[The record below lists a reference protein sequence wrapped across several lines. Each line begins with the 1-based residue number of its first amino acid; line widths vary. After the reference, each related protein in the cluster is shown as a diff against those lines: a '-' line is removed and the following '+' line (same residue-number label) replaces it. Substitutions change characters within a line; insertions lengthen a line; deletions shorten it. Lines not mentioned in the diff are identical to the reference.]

1 MRMYK
6 RQHPITMLL
15 ELKIT
20 DFIPL
25 IIFMFSLNG
34 KFPFWYLIPA
44 AFGLL
49 TVFSAFEKWYYTTY
63 WVENNVLH
71 VKQGLF
77 VKKES
82 YLNKE
87 RVQTINTSSNVL
99 YQMLGLKKIQIETAG
114 GGDEAEVSLAGITVE
129 EATEL
134 IAMLNESASEL
145 KVEKT
150 LEEVEVKEII
160 TEEKQAREYKLT
172 WKEILIASVTS
183 GQFGLLFS
191 LIFFVYHQV
200 DEYIP
205 KWIENSVKSYVME
218 HDIYGW
224 IFMIAILLGLS
235 WIISTIGYALK
246 HGDFTVNRR
255 NDEVRISQGLLEK
268 KELVLKLHRIQGIT
282 IKEGILRQPFGYCA
296 VQVEVIQSKGTGDEK
311 EKVTLHPIIRKDRVQ
326 QLLAHLQLPY
336 ELNANI
342 TSLPKAALRRYLID
356 SFIFFAM
363 LAIPLTGIS
372 IYFEKYYIMW
382 ALLPLAILIF
392 TLGYATFKTNGYS
405 VKGEQI
411 TLVYRSVGKY
421 TGLIRRRHVQ
431 SMEKTQSYFQRRADL
446 CTYKFSSASSSYK
459 IEHTRVED
467 AERMQ
472 DWYKKKLRDRKSVV

>member
-1 MRMYK
+1 MYK

-20 DFIPL
+20 DFIPF
-25 IIFMFSLNG
+25 IIFLFSLKG
-34 KFPFWYLIPA
+34 KFPFWYLVPIGFA
-44 AFGLL
+44 VI
-49 TVFSAFEKWYYTTY
+49 TIVSAIVGWYYKVY

-134 IAMLNESASEL
+134 ITLLNEPTPEVKA
-145 KVEKT
+145 EKT
-150 LEEVEVKEII
+150 LDEAAENTVEKAIV
-160 TEEKQAREYKLT
+160 TEEKQTTEYKLT

-183 GQFGLLFS
+183 GQFGVLFS

-205 KWIENSVKSYVME
+205 KWIKNSVTSYVMD

-224 IFMIAILLGLS
+224 IYMVAILLVVS
-235 WIISTIGYALK
+235 WMISTIGYALK
-246 HGDFTVNRR
+246 HGNFTVNRK
-255 NDEVRISQGLLEK
+255 NDEVRISQGLLER

-296 VQVEVIQSKGTGDEK
+296 VQVEVIQSEGKE
-311 EKVTLHPIIRKDRVQ
+311 EKVTLHPIIRKNRVQ

-372 IYFEKYYIMW
+372 VYFEKYYIMW

-405 VKGEQI
+405 VNGDQI

-472 DWYKKKLRDRKSVV
+472 DWYKKKINEM

>member
-1 MRMYK
+1 MYK

-224 IFMIAILLGLS
+224 ILMIAILLVLS

-296 VQVEVIQSKGTGDEK
+296 VQVEVIQSKGTDDEK

-405 VKGEQI
+405 VNGEQI

-472 DWYKKKLRDRKSVV
+472 DWYKKKLSEN

>member
-1 MRMYK
+1 
-6 RQHPITMLL
+6 MLL

-71 VKQGLF
+71 VKKGLF

-224 IFMIAILLGLS
+224 IFMIAILLVLS

-405 VKGEQI
+405 VNGEQI

-472 DWYKKKLRDRKSVV
+472 DWYKKKLSEN

>member
-1 MRMYK
+1 MYK

-224 IFMIAILLGLS
+224 IFMIAILLVLS

-296 VQVEVIQSKGTGDEK
+296 VQVEVIQSKGTDDEK

-405 VKGEQI
+405 VNGEQI

-472 DWYKKKLRDRKSVV
+472 DWYKKKLSEN

>member
-1 MRMYK
+1 MYK

-224 IFMIAILLGLS
+224 ILMIAILLVLS

-296 VQVEVIQSKGTGDEK
+296 VQVEVIQSKGTDDEK

-363 LAIPLTGIS
+363 LAIPLTGIG

-405 VKGEQI
+405 VNGEQI

-472 DWYKKKLRDRKSVV
+472 DWYKKKLSEN

>member
-1 MRMYK
+1 MYK

-114 GGDEAEVSLAGITVE
+114 GGDDAEVSLAGITVE

-134 IAMLNESASEL
+134 IAMLNEPTLEVKAEETSEV
-145 KVEKT
+145 VEK
-150 LEEVEVKEII
+150 EIV
-160 TEEKQAREYKLT
+160 TEEKQSTEYKLT
-172 WKEILIASVTS
+172 WKEILLASVTS

-205 KWIENSVKSYVME
+205 KWIENGVKSYVME
-218 HDIYGW
+218 HDVYGW
-224 IFMIAILLGLS
+224 IFMVAILIVLS

-246 HGDFTVNRR
+246 HGNFTVNRR

-282 IKEGILRQPFGYCA
+282 IKESILRQPFGYCA
-296 VQVEVIQSKGTGDEK
+296 VQVEVIQSKGMGDEK

-336 ELNANI
+336 ELNTNI
-342 TSLPKAALRRYLID
+342 ISLPKVALRRYLID

-363 LAIPLTGIS
+363 LAIPLIGIS
-372 IYFEKYYIMW
+372 IYFEKHFIMW
-382 ALLPLAILIF
+382 ALIPLAILIF
-392 TLGYATFKTNGYS
+392 TLGYVTFKTNGYS
-405 VKGEQI
+405 VNGEQI

-421 TGLIRRRHVQ
+421 TGLVRRRHVQ
-431 SMEKTQSYFQRRADL
+431 SLEKTQSYFQRRADL
-446 CTYKFSSASSSYK
+446 CTYKFSNASSNYK
-459 IEHTRVED
+459 LEHTRVAD
-467 AERMQ
+467 AKRMQ
-472 DWYKKKLRDRKSVV
+472 DWYKKRMSEN

>member
-1 MRMYK
+1 MYK

-15 ELKIT
+15 ELKIR

-25 IIFMFSLNG
+25 FIFMFSLNG

-114 GGDEAEVSLAGITVE
+114 GGDDAEVSLAGITAE
-129 EATEL
+129 EAAEL
-134 IAMLNESASEL
+134 ISLLNEPTPEV

-150 LEEVEVKEII
+150 SEEVEVKEII
-160 TEEKQAREYKLT
+160 TEEKQATEYKLT

-183 GQFGLLFS
+183 GQFGVLFS

-205 KWIENSVKSYVME
+205 KWIKNSVTSYVMD

-224 IFMIAILLGLS
+224 IYMVAILLVVS

-246 HGDFTVNRR
+246 HGNFTVNRK
-255 NDEVRISQGLLEK
+255 NDEVRISQGLLER

-282 IKEGILRQPFGYCA
+282 IKESILRQPFGYCA
-296 VQVEVIQSKGTGDEK
+296 VQVEVIQSKGMDDEK

-336 ELNANI
+336 ELNTNI
-342 TSLPKAALRRYLID
+342 ISLPKAALRRYLID

-382 ALLPLAILIF
+382 VLLPLAILIF

-405 VKGEQI
+405 VNGEQI

-421 TGLIRRRHVQ
+421 TGLVRRRHVQ

-446 CTYKFSSASSSYK
+446 CTYKFSSASSNYK
-459 IEHTRVED
+459 LEHTRVND
-467 AERMQ
+467 VERMQ
-472 DWYKKKLRDRKSVV
+472 DWYKKKISEE

>member
-1 MRMYK
+1 MYK

-20 DFIPL
+20 DFIPF
-25 IIFMFSLNG
+25 IIFLFSLKG
-34 KFPFWYLIPA
+34 KFPFWYLVPIGFA
-44 AFGLL
+44 II
-49 TVFSAFEKWYYTTY
+49 TIVSAIVGWYYKVY

-71 VKQGLF
+71 VKEGLF

-87 RVQTINTSSNVL
+87 RVQTINTSSSML
-99 YQMLGLKKIQIETAG
+99 YQVLGLKKIKIETAG
-114 GGDEAEVSLAGITVE
+114 GGNEPEVSLAGITVE
-129 EATEL
+129 EATKL
-134 IAMLNESASEL
+134 ITMLNEPNSVVKIEETSE
-145 KVEKT
+145 EI
-150 LEEVEVKEII
+150 VKEII
-160 TEEKQAREYKLT
+160 KEKEQATEYRLT

-191 LIFFVYHQV
+191 LIFFVYNQV

-205 KWIENSVKSYVME
+205 KWIKNRVESYVMD
-218 HDIYGW
+218 HDVYGW
-224 IFMIAILLGLS
+224 IYIVAILLVFS
-235 WIISTIGYALK
+235 WIVSTIGYALK
-246 HGDFTVNRR
+246 HGNFTVNRR
-255 NDEVRISQGLLEK
+255 NDEIRISQGLLER

-296 VQVEVIQSKGTGDEK
+296 VQVEVIQSEGKE

-336 ELNANI
+336 ELNTNI
-342 TSLPKAALRRYLID
+342 ISLPKAALRRYFID
-356 SFIFFAM
+356 SFILFAI

-372 IYFEKYYIMW
+372 IYIEKHYIIW

-392 TLGYATFKTNGYS
+392 TLGYATYKTNGYS
-405 VKGEQI
+405 VNGEQI

-421 TGLIRRRHVQ
+421 TGLVRRRHIQ
-431 SMEKTQSYFQRRADL
+431 SIEKTQSYFQRRADL
-446 CTYKFSSASSSYK
+446 CTYKFSSASSNYK
-459 IEHTRVED
+459 LEHTRVED

-472 DWYKKKLRDRKSVV
+472 DWYKKRISED

>member
-1 MRMYK
+1 MYK

-15 ELKIT
+15 ELKIR

-25 IIFMFSLNG
+25 FIFMFSLNG

-114 GGDEAEVSLAGITVE
+114 GGDDAEVSLAGITVE

-134 IAMLNESASEL
+134 ITLLNEPAPEVKAEETL
-145 KVEKT
+145 DGKAEYAVE
-150 LEEVEVKEII
+150 KEII
-160 TEEKQAREYKLT
+160 TEEKQATKYKLT
-172 WKEILIASVTS
+172 WKEILLASVTS

-205 KWIENSVKSYVME
+205 KWIENGVKSYVMQ

-224 IFMIAILLGLS
+224 IFMVAILLVLS

-282 IKEGILRQPFGYCA
+282 IKESILRQPFGYCA
-296 VQVEVIQSKGTGDEK
+296 VQVEVIQSKGMDDEK

-336 ELNANI
+336 ELNTNI
-342 TSLPKAALRRYLID
+342 ISLPKAALRRYLID

-405 VKGEQI
+405 VNGEQI

-421 TGLIRRRHVQ
+421 TGLVRRRHVQ

-446 CTYKFSSASSSYK
+446 CTYKFSSASSNYK
-459 IEHTRVED
+459 LEHTRVND

-472 DWYKKKLRDRKSVV
+472 DWYKKKISEE

>member
-1 MRMYK
+1 MYK

-34 KFPFWYLIPA
+34 KFSFWYLIPT

-224 IFMIAILLGLS
+224 ILMIAILLVLS

-363 LAIPLTGIS
+363 LAIPLTGIG

-382 ALLPLAILIF
+382 ALLPLAIFIF

-405 VKGEQI
+405 VNGEQI

-472 DWYKKKLRDRKSVV
+472 DWYKKKLSEN

>member
-1 MRMYK
+1 MYK

-25 IIFMFSLNG
+25 IIFLFSLRG
-34 KFPFWYLIPA
+34 KFPFWYLVPIGFA
-44 AFGLL
+44 LI
-49 TVFSAFEKWYYTTY
+49 TIISAIVGWYYKVY

-134 IAMLNESASEL
+134 ITLLNEPTPEVKA
-145 KVEKT
+145 EKT
-150 LEEVEVKEII
+150 LDEAAENTVEKAIV
-160 TEEKQAREYKLT
+160 TEEKQTTEYKLT

-183 GQFGLLFS
+183 GQFGVLFS
-191 LIFFVYHQV
+191 LIFFIYHQV

-205 KWIENSVKSYVME
+205 KWIKNSVTSYVMD

-224 IFMIAILLGLS
+224 IYMVAILLVVS
-235 WIISTIGYALK
+235 WMISTIGYALK
-246 HGDFTVNRR
+246 HGNFTVNRK
-255 NDEVRISQGLLEK
+255 NDEVRISQGLLER

-296 VQVEVIQSKGTGDEK
+296 VQVEVIQSEGKE
-311 EKVTLHPIIRKDRVQ
+311 EKVTLYPIIRKDRVQ

-336 ELNANI
+336 ELNASI

-405 VKGEQI
+405 VNGEQI

-472 DWYKKKLRDRKSVV
+472 DWYKNKINEM

>member
-1 MRMYK
+1 MYK

-25 IIFMFSLNG
+25 IIFMFSLKG

-224 IFMIAILLGLS
+224 ILMIAILLVLS

-363 LAIPLTGIS
+363 LAIPLTGIG

-405 VKGEQI
+405 VNGEQI

-472 DWYKKKLRDRKSVV
+472 DWYKNKINEM

>member
-1 MRMYK
+1 MYK

-114 GGDEAEVSLAGITVE
+114 GGDDAEVSLAGITVE

-134 IAMLNESASEL
+134 IAMLNEPTLEVKAEETSEV
-145 KVEKT
+145 VEK
-150 LEEVEVKEII
+150 EIV
-160 TEEKQAREYKLT
+160 TEEKQSTEYKLT
-172 WKEILIASVTS
+172 WKEILLASVTS

-205 KWIENSVKSYVME
+205 KWIENGVKSYVME
-218 HDIYGW
+218 HDVYGW
-224 IFMIAILLGLS
+224 IFMVAILIVLS

-246 HGDFTVNRR
+246 HGNFTVNRR
-255 NDEVRISQGLLEK
+255 NDEVCISQGLLEK

-282 IKEGILRQPFGYCA
+282 IKESILRQPFGYCA
-296 VQVEVIQSKGTGDEK
+296 VQVEVIQSKGMGEEK

-326 QLLAHLQLPY
+326 QLLTHLQLPY
-336 ELNANI
+336 ELNTNI
-342 TSLPKAALRRYLID
+342 ISLPKAALRRYLID

-363 LAIPLTGIS
+363 LAIPLIGIS
-372 IYFEKYYIMW
+372 IYFEKHFIMW
-382 ALLPLAILIF
+382 ALIPLAILIF

-405 VKGEQI
+405 VNGEQI

-421 TGLIRRRHVQ
+421 TGLVRRRHVQ

-446 CTYKFSSASSSYK
+446 CTYKFSNASSNYK
-459 IEHTRVED
+459 LEHTRVAD

-472 DWYKKKLRDRKSVV
+472 DWYKKRMSEN

>member
-1 MRMYK
+1 MYK

-25 IIFMFSLNG
+25 IIFLFSLRG
-34 KFPFWYLIPA
+34 KFPFWYLVPIGFA
-44 AFGLL
+44 LI
-49 TVFSAFEKWYYTTY
+49 TIISAIVGWYYKVY

-114 GGDEAEVSLAGITVE
+114 GGDEAKVSLAGITVE

-134 IAMLNESASEL
+134 ITLLNEPTPEVKA
-145 KVEKT
+145 EKT
-150 LEEVEVKEII
+150 LDEAAENTVEKAIV
-160 TEEKQAREYKLT
+160 TEEKQTTEYKLT

-183 GQFGLLFS
+183 GQFGVLFS

-205 KWIENSVKSYVME
+205 KWIKNSVTSYVMD

-224 IFMIAILLGLS
+224 IYMVAILLVVS
-235 WIISTIGYALK
+235 WMISTIGYALK
-246 HGDFTVNRR
+246 HGNFTVNRK
-255 NDEVRISQGLLEK
+255 NDEVRISQGLLER

-296 VQVEVIQSKGTGDEK
+296 VQVEVIQSEGKE

-363 LAIPLTGIS
+363 LAILLTGIS
-372 IYFEKYYIMW
+372 IYFEKYYIKW

-405 VKGEQI
+405 VNGEQI

-472 DWYKKKLRDRKSVV
+472 DWYKKKINEM

>member
-1 MRMYK
+1 MYK

-99 YQMLGLKKIQIETAG
+99 YQMFGLKKIQIETAG
-114 GGDEAEVSLAGITVE
+114 GGDDAEVSLAGITVE

-134 IAMLNESASEL
+134 IAMLNDPTPEVKAEETS
-145 KVEKT
+145 
-150 LEEVEVKEII
+150 EEVVAKEIV
-160 TEEKQAREYKLT
+160 TEEKQATEYKLT
-172 WKEILIASVTS
+172 WKEIVLASVTS

-224 IFMIAILLGLS
+224 IFMVAILIVLS

-282 IKEGILRQPFGYCA
+282 IKESILRQPFGYCA
-296 VQVEVIQSKGTGDEK
+296 VQVEVIQGKGLGDEK

-336 ELNANI
+336 ELNTNI
-342 TSLPKAALRRYLID
+342 ISLPKAALRRYLID

-363 LAIPLTGIS
+363 LAIPLIGIS
-372 IYFEKYYIMW
+372 IYFEKHFIMW
-382 ALLPLAILIF
+382 ALIPLVILIF

-405 VKGEQI
+405 VNGEQI
-411 TLVYRSVGKY
+411 MLVYRSVGKY
-421 TGLIRRRHVQ
+421 TGLVRRRHVQ
-431 SMEKTQSYFQRRADL
+431 SMEKTQSYFQRRANL
-446 CTYKFSSASSSYK
+446 CTYKFSNASSNYK
-459 IEHTRVED
+459 LEHTRVED

-472 DWYKKKLRDRKSVV
+472 GWYKKELSEG

>member
-1 MRMYK
+1 MYK

-114 GGDEAEVSLAGITVE
+114 GGDDAEVSLAGITAE

-134 IAMLNESASEL
+134 IALLNEPTPEVKAE
-145 KVEKT
+145 ET
-150 LEEVEVKEII
+150 LEEVVEHTVKKEIV
-160 TEEKQAREYKLT
+160 TEDKQSTEYKLT
-172 WKEILIASVTS
+172 WKEILLASVTS

-205 KWIENSVKSYVME
+205 KWIENGVKSYVME

-224 IFMIAILLGLS
+224 IFMVAILIVLS

-255 NDEVRISQGLLEK
+255 NDEVRIAQGLLER

-282 IKEGILRQPFGYCA
+282 IKEGIFRQMFGYCA
-296 VQVEVIQSKGTGDEK
+296 VQVEVIQSKGMGDEK

-326 QLLAHLQLPY
+326 QLLADLQLPY
-336 ELNANI
+336 ELNTKI
-342 TSLPKAALRRYLID
+342 ISLPKSALRRYLID

-363 LAIPLTGIS
+363 LAIPLIGIS
-372 IYFEKYYIMW
+372 IYFEKHFIMW
-382 ALLPLAILIF
+382 ALIPLAILIF

-405 VKGEQI
+405 VNGEQI

-421 TGLIRRRHVQ
+421 TGLVRRRHVQ
-431 SMEKTQSYFQRRADL
+431 SMEKTQSYFQRRANL
-446 CTYKFSSASSSYK
+446 CTYKFSNASSEYK
-459 IEHTRVED
+459 LEHTRVED
-467 AERMQ
+467 VERMQ
-472 DWYKKKLRDRKSVV
+472 DWYKKRLSEN

>member
-1 MRMYK
+1 MYK

-20 DFIPL
+20 DFIPF
-25 IIFMFSLNG
+25 IIFLFSLKG
-34 KFPFWYLIPA
+34 KFPFWYLVPIGFA
-44 AFGLL
+44 VI
-49 TVFSAFEKWYYTTY
+49 TIVSAIVGWYYKVY

-134 IAMLNESASEL
+134 ITLLNEPTPEVKA
-145 KVEKT
+145 EKT
-150 LEEVEVKEII
+150 LDEAAENTVEKAIV
-160 TEEKQAREYKLT
+160 TEEKQTTEYKLT

-183 GQFGLLFS
+183 GQFGVLFS

-205 KWIENSVKSYVME
+205 KWIKNSVTSYVMD

-224 IFMIAILLGLS
+224 IYMVAILLVVS
-235 WIISTIGYALK
+235 WMISTIGYALK
-246 HGDFTVNRR
+246 HGNFTVNRK
-255 NDEVRISQGLLEK
+255 NDEVRISQGLLER

-296 VQVEVIQSKGTGDEK
+296 VQVEVIQSEGKE

-372 IYFEKYYIMW
+372 VYFEKYYIMW

-405 VKGEQI
+405 VNGEQI

-472 DWYKKKLRDRKSVV
+472 DWYKKKINEM

>member
-1 MRMYK
+1 MYK

-205 KWIENSVKSYVME
+205 KWIENSIKSYVME

-224 IFMIAILLGLS
+224 ILMIAILLVLS

-296 VQVEVIQSKGTGDEK
+296 VQVEVIQSKGAGDEK

-363 LAIPLTGIS
+363 LAIPLTGIG

-382 ALLPLAILIF
+382 ALLPLAIFIF

-405 VKGEQI
+405 VNGEQI

-472 DWYKKKLRDRKSVV
+472 DWYKKKLSEN

>member
-1 MRMYK
+1 
-6 RQHPITMLL
+6 MLL

-224 IFMIAILLGLS
+224 ILMIAILLVLS

-363 LAIPLTGIS
+363 LAIPLTGIG

-405 VKGEQI
+405 VNGEQI

-472 DWYKKKLRDRKSVV
+472 DWYKKKLSEK

>member
-1 MRMYK
+1 MYK

-25 IIFMFSLNG
+25 IIFLFSLRG
-34 KFPFWYLIPA
+34 KFPFWYLVPIGFA
-44 AFGLL
+44 VI
-49 TVFSAFEKWYYTTY
+49 TIVSAIVGWYYKVY

-134 IAMLNESASEL
+134 ITLLNEPTPEVKA
-145 KVEKT
+145 EKT
-150 LEEVEVKEII
+150 LDEAAENTVEKAIV
-160 TEEKQAREYKLT
+160 TEEKQTTEYKLT

-183 GQFGLLFS
+183 GQFGVLFS

-205 KWIENSVKSYVME
+205 KWIKNSVTSYVMD

-224 IFMIAILLGLS
+224 IYMVAILLVVS
-235 WIISTIGYALK
+235 WMISTIGYALK
-246 HGDFTVNRR
+246 HGNFTVNRK
-255 NDEVRISQGLLEK
+255 NDEVRISQGLLER

-296 VQVEVIQSKGTGDEK
+296 VQVEVIQSEGKE

-336 ELNANI
+336 ELNASI

-392 TLGYATFKTNGYS
+392 TLGYTTFKTNGYS
-405 VKGEQI
+405 VNGEQI

-459 IEHTRVED
+459 IEYTRVED

-472 DWYKKKLRDRKSVV
+472 DWYKKKINEM

>member
-1 MRMYK
+1 MYK

-25 IIFMFSLNG
+25 FIFMFSLNG

-49 TVFSAFEKWYYTTY
+49 TIFSVFEKWYYTTY

-114 GGDEAEVSLAGITVE
+114 GGDDAEVSLAGITVE

-134 IAMLNESASEL
+134 IAMLNEP
-145 KVEKT
+145 T
-150 LEEVEVKEII
+150 PEVKAEETLDEAVENTVENEIV
-160 TEEKQAREYKLT
+160 TEEKQSTEYKLT
-172 WKEILIASVTS
+172 WKEILLASVTS

-205 KWIENSVKSYVME
+205 KWIENGVKSYVME

-224 IFMIAILLGLS
+224 IFMVAILIVLS

-282 IKEGILRQPFGYCA
+282 IKESILRQPFGYCA
-296 VQVEVIQSKGTGDEK
+296 VQVEVIQSKGMGDEK

-336 ELNANI
+336 ELNTNI
-342 TSLPKAALRRYLID
+342 ISLPKTALRRYLID

-363 LAIPLTGIS
+363 LAIPLIGIS
-372 IYFEKYYIMW
+372 IYSEKYFIMW

-405 VKGEQI
+405 VNGEQI

-421 TGLIRRRHVQ
+421 TGLVRRRHVQ
-431 SMEKTQSYFQRRADL
+431 SMEKTQSYFQRRANL
-446 CTYKFSSASSSYK
+446 CTYKFSNASSDYK
-459 IEHTRVED
+459 LEHTRVED

-472 DWYKKKLRDRKSVV
+472 DWYKKRISEN

>member
-1 MRMYK
+1 
-6 RQHPITMLL
+6 MLL
-15 ELKIT
+15 ELKIR

-25 IIFMFSLNG
+25 FIFMFSLNG

-114 GGDEAEVSLAGITVE
+114 GGDDAEVSLAGITAE
-129 EATEL
+129 EAAEL
-134 IAMLNESASEL
+134 ISLLNEPTPEV

-150 LEEVEVKEII
+150 SEEVEVKEII
-160 TEEKQAREYKLT
+160 TEEKQATEYKLT

-183 GQFGLLFS
+183 GQFGVLFS

-205 KWIENSVKSYVME
+205 KWIKNSVTSYVMD

-224 IFMIAILLGLS
+224 IYMVAILLVVS

-246 HGDFTVNRR
+246 HGNFTVNRK
-255 NDEVRISQGLLEK
+255 NDEVRISQGLLER

-282 IKEGILRQPFGYCA
+282 IKESILRQPFGYCA
-296 VQVEVIQSKGTGDEK
+296 VQVEVIQSKGMDDEK

-336 ELNANI
+336 ELNTNI
-342 TSLPKAALRRYLID
+342 ISLPKAALRRYLID

-382 ALLPLAILIF
+382 VLLPLAILIF

-405 VKGEQI
+405 VNGEQI

-421 TGLIRRRHVQ
+421 TGLVRRRHVQ

-446 CTYKFSSASSSYK
+446 CTYKFSSASSNYK
-459 IEHTRVED
+459 LEHTRVND
-467 AERMQ
+467 VERMQ
-472 DWYKKKLRDRKSVV
+472 DWYKKKISEE

>member
-1 MRMYK
+1 MYK

-34 KFPFWYLIPA
+34 KFPFWYLIPT

-114 GGDEAEVSLAGITVE
+114 GGDDAEVSLAGITVE

-134 IAMLNESASEL
+134 IAMLNEPTLEVKAEETSEV
-145 KVEKT
+145 VEK
-150 LEEVEVKEII
+150 EIV
-160 TEEKQAREYKLT
+160 TEEKQSTEYKLT
-172 WKEILIASVTS
+172 WKEILLASVTS

-205 KWIENSVKSYVME
+205 KWIENGVKSYVME
-218 HDIYGW
+218 HDVYGW
-224 IFMIAILLGLS
+224 IFMVAILIVLS

-282 IKEGILRQPFGYCA
+282 IKESILRQPFGYCA
-296 VQVEVIQSKGTGDEK
+296 VQVEVIQGKGLGDEK

-342 TSLPKAALRRYLID
+342 ISLPKAALRRYLID

-363 LAIPLTGIS
+363 IAIPLTGIS

-382 ALLPLAILIF
+382 ALIPLAILIF

-405 VKGEQI
+405 VNGEQI

-421 TGLIRRRHVQ
+421 TGLVRRRHVQ

-446 CTYKFSSASSSYK
+446 CTYKFSNASSNYK
-459 IEHTRVED
+459 LEHTRVAD

-472 DWYKKKLRDRKSVV
+472 DWYKKRMSEN

>member
-1 MRMYK
+1 MYK

-49 TVFSAFEKWYYTTY
+49 TIFSAFEKWYYTTY

-114 GGDEAEVSLAGITVE
+114 GGDDAEVSLAGITAE

-134 IAMLNESASEL
+134 IALLNEPTPEVKAEETL
-145 KVEKT
+145 DEAVEHTVEK
-150 LEEVEVKEII
+150 EIV
-160 TEEKQAREYKLT
+160 TEEKQSTEYKLT
-172 WKEILIASVTS
+172 WKEILLASVTS

-205 KWIENSVKSYVME
+205 KWIENGVKSYVME

-224 IFMIAILLGLS
+224 IFMVAILIVLS

-246 HGDFTVNRR
+246 HGNFTVNLR
-255 NDEVRISQGLLEK
+255 NDEVRIAQGLLER

-282 IKEGILRQPFGYCA
+282 IKEGIFRQMFGYCA
-296 VQVEVIQSKGTGDEK
+296 VQVEVIQGKGLGDEK
-311 EKVTLHPIIRKDRVQ
+311 EKVTLHPIIRKERVQ
-326 QLLAHLQLPY
+326 QLLADLQLPY
-336 ELNANI
+336 ELNTNI
-342 TSLPKAALRRYLID
+342 ISLPKAALRRYLID

-363 LAIPLTGIS
+363 LAIPLIGIS
-372 IYFEKYYIMW
+372 IYFEKHFIMW
-382 ALLPLAILIF
+382 ALIPLAILIF
-392 TLGYATFKTNGYS
+392 ILGYATFKTNGYS
-405 VKGEQI
+405 VNGEQI

-421 TGLIRRRHVQ
+421 TGLVRRRHVQ
-431 SMEKTQSYFQRRADL
+431 SMEKTQSYFQRRANL
-446 CTYKFSSASSSYK
+446 CTYKFSNASSNYK
-459 IEHTRVED
+459 LEYTRVED
-467 AERMQ
+467 AKRMQ
-472 DWYKKKLRDRKSVV
+472 DWYKKKLSEN

>member
-1 MRMYK
+1 MYK

-34 KFPFWYLIPA
+34 KFPFWYLIPVG
-44 AFGLL
+44 FGLL
-49 TVFSAFEKWYYTTY
+49 TIFSAFEKWYYTTY

-114 GGDEAEVSLAGITVE
+114 GGDDAEVSLAGITAD

-134 IAMLNESASEL
+134 ITLLNEPTPEVKAEEAL
-145 KVEKT
+145 DEVAEHAVE
-150 LEEVEVKEII
+150 KEII
-160 TEEKQAREYKLT
+160 TEEKQATEYKLT
-172 WKEILIASVTS
+172 WKEILLASITS

-191 LIFFVYHQV
+191 LIFFVYNQV

-205 KWIENSVKSYVME
+205 KWIKNSVESYVMD

-224 IFMIAILLGLS
+224 IYMVAILLVVS

-282 IKEGILRQPFGYCA
+282 IKEGILRQPLGYCA
-296 VQVEVIQSKGTGDEK
+296 VQVEVIQSEGKE

-326 QLLAHLQLPY
+326 QLLTHLQLPY
-336 ELNANI
+336 ELNTNI
-342 TSLPKAALRRYLID
+342 ISLPKAALRRYLID

-363 LAIPLTGIS
+363 LAIPLTGTS
-372 IYFEKYYIMW
+372 IYFEKYFIMW

-405 VKGEQI
+405 VNGEQI
-411 TLVYRSVGKY
+411 TIVHRSIGKH
-421 TGLIRRRHVQ
+421 TGLVRRRHVQ
-431 SMEKTQSYFQRRADL
+431 SIEKTQSYFQRRANL
-446 CTYKFSSASSSYK
+446 CTYKFSSASSEYK
-459 IEHTRVED
+459 LEHTRVED
-467 AERMQ
+467 AERME
-472 DWYKKKLRDRKSVV
+472 DWYKKRISED

>member
-1 MRMYK
+1 MYK

-114 GGDEAEVSLAGITVE
+114 GGDDAEVSLAGITVE

-134 IAMLNESASEL
+134 IAMLNDPTPEVKAEETSEEV
-145 KVEKT
+145 VEK
-150 LEEVEVKEII
+150 EIV
-160 TEEKQAREYKLT
+160 TEEKQATEYKLT
-172 WKEILIASVTS
+172 WKEILLASVTS

-205 KWIENSVKSYVME
+205 KWIENGVKSYVME

-224 IFMIAILLGLS
+224 IFMIAILIVLS

-282 IKEGILRQPFGYCA
+282 IKESILRQPFGYCA
-296 VQVEVIQSKGTGDEK
+296 VQVEVIQGKGLGDEK

-336 ELNANI
+336 ELNTNI
-342 TSLPKAALRRYLID
+342 IALPKAALRRYLID

-382 ALLPLAILIF
+382 AFIPLAILIF
-392 TLGYATFKTNGYS
+392 ILGYATFKTNGYS
-405 VKGEQI
+405 VNGEQI

-421 TGLIRRRHVQ
+421 TGLVRRRHVQ
-431 SMEKTQSYFQRRADL
+431 SMEKTQSYFQRRANL
-446 CTYKFSSASSSYK
+446 CTYKFSNASSNYK
-459 IEHTRVED
+459 LEHTRVED

-472 DWYKKKLRDRKSVV
+472 GWYKKELSED

>member
-1 MRMYK
+1 MYK

-25 IIFMFSLNG
+25 LIFMFSLNG

-71 VKQGLF
+71 VKRGLF

-114 GGDEAEVSLAGITVE
+114 GGDDAEVSLAGIT
-129 EATEL
+129 EAEAKEL
-134 IAMLNESASEL
+134 ISLLNEPTPEVKAED
-145 KVEKT
+145 T
-150 LEEVEVKEII
+150 LEEVVEKEIA
-160 TEEKQAREYKLT
+160 TEEKQATEYKLT
-172 WKEILIASVTS
+172 LKEILLASVTS

-191 LIFFVYHQV
+191 LIFFVYNQV

-205 KWIENSVKSYVME
+205 KWIKNSVESYVMD

-224 IFMIAILLGLS
+224 IYMVAILLVVS
-235 WIISTIGYALK
+235 WMISTIGYALK

-282 IKEGILRQPFGYCA
+282 IKESMLRQPFGYCA
-296 VQVEVIQSKGTGDEK
+296 VQVEVIQSEGKE

-336 ELNANI
+336 EMNTNI
-342 TSLPKAALRRYLID
+342 ISLPKAALRRYLID

-405 VKGEQI
+405 VNGEQI
-411 TLVYRSVGKY
+411 TIVHRSIGKH
-421 TGLIRRRHVQ
+421 TGLVRRRHVQ
-431 SMEKTQSYFQRRADL
+431 SIEKTQSYFQRRADL
-446 CTYKFSSASSSYK
+446 CTYNFSSASSNYK
-459 IEHTRVED
+459 LEHTRVED

-472 DWYKKKLRDRKSVV
+472 DWYKKRISEN

>member
-1 MRMYK
+1 MYK

-114 GGDEAEVSLAGITVE
+114 GGDDAEVSLAGITAE
-129 EATEL
+129 EAAEL
-134 IAMLNESASEL
+134 ISLLNEPTPEV

-150 LEEVEVKEII
+150 SEEVEVKEII
-160 TEEKQAREYKLT
+160 TEEKQATEYKLT

-183 GQFGLLFS
+183 GQFGVLFS

-205 KWIENSVKSYVME
+205 KWIKNSVTSYVMD

-224 IFMIAILLGLS
+224 IFMVAILLVLS

-246 HGDFTVNRR
+246 HGNFTVNRK
-255 NDEVRISQGLLEK
+255 NDEVRISQGLLER

-282 IKEGILRQPFGYCA
+282 IKESILRQPFGYCA
-296 VQVEVIQSKGTGDEK
+296 VQVEVIQSKGMDDEK

-336 ELNANI
+336 ELNTNI
-342 TSLPKAALRRYLID
+342 ISLPKAALRRYLID

-405 VKGEQI
+405 VNGEQI

-421 TGLIRRRHVQ
+421 TGLVRRRHVQ

-446 CTYKFSSASSSYK
+446 CTYKFSSASSNYK
-459 IEHTRVED
+459 LEHTRVND

-472 DWYKKKLRDRKSVV
+472 DWYKKKISEE

>member
-1 MRMYK
+1 MYK

-99 YQMLGLKKIQIETAG
+99 YQMLGLKKIQIEIAG

-224 IFMIAILLGLS
+224 ILMIAILLVLS

-296 VQVEVIQSKGTGDEK
+296 VQVEVIQSKGTDDEK

-405 VKGEQI
+405 VNGEQI

-472 DWYKKKLRDRKSVV
+472 DWYKKKLSEN

>member
-1 MRMYK
+1 
-6 RQHPITMLL
+6 MLL

-224 IFMIAILLGLS
+224 ILMIAILLVLS

-296 VQVEVIQSKGTGDEK
+296 VQVEVIQSKGTDDEK

-326 QLLAHLQLPY
+326 QLLTHLQLPY

-405 VKGEQI
+405 VNGEQI

-472 DWYKKKLRDRKSVV
+472 DWYKKKLSEN

>member
-1 MRMYK
+1 MYK

-114 GGDEAEVSLAGITVE
+114 GGDDAEVSLAGITAE

-134 IAMLNESASEL
+134 IALLNEPTPEVKAEETL
-145 KVEKT
+145 DEAVEHTVEK
-150 LEEVEVKEII
+150 EIV
-160 TEEKQAREYKLT
+160 TEEKQSTEYKLT
-172 WKEILIASVTS
+172 WKEILLASVTS

-205 KWIENSVKSYVME
+205 KWIENGVKSYVME

-224 IFMIAILLGLS
+224 IFMVAVLIVIS
-235 WIISTIGYALK
+235 WVISTIGYALK

-255 NDEVRISQGLLEK
+255 NDEVRIAQGLLER

-282 IKEGILRQPFGYCA
+282 IKEGIFRQMFGYCA
-296 VQVEVIQSKGTGDEK
+296 VQVEVIQGKGLGDEK
-311 EKVTLHPIIRKDRVQ
+311 EKVTLHPIIRKERVQ
-326 QLLAHLQLPY
+326 QLLADLQLPY
-336 ELNANI
+336 ELNTNI
-342 TSLPKAALRRYLID
+342 ISLPKAALRRYLID
-356 SFIFFAM
+356 SLIFFAM
-363 LAIPLTGIS
+363 LAIPLIGIS
-372 IYFEKYYIMW
+372 IYFEKHFIMW
-382 ALLPLAILIF
+382 AFIPLAILIF

-405 VKGEQI
+405 VNGEQI
-411 TLVYRSVGKY
+411 TLVYRSVGKH
-421 TGLIRRRHVQ
+421 TGLVRRRHVQ
-431 SMEKTQSYFQRRADL
+431 SMEKTQSYFQRRANL
-446 CTYKFSSASSSYK
+446 CTYKFSNASSEYK
-459 IEHTRVED
+459 LEHTRVED

-472 DWYKKKLRDRKSVV
+472 DWYKKRISEN

>member
-1 MRMYK
+1 MYK

-99 YQMLGLKKIQIETAG
+99 YQMLRLKKIQIETAG
-114 GGDEAEVSLAGITVE
+114 GGDDAEVSLAGITVE

-134 IAMLNESASEL
+134 IAMLNDPTPEVKAEETSEEV
-145 KVEKT
+145 VEK
-150 LEEVEVKEII
+150 EIV
-160 TEEKQAREYKLT
+160 TEEKQATEYKLT
-172 WKEILIASVTS
+172 WKEILLASVTS

-205 KWIENSVKSYVME
+205 KWIENGVKSYVME

-224 IFMIAILLGLS
+224 IFMIAILIVLS

-282 IKEGILRQPFGYCA
+282 IKESILRQPFGYCA
-296 VQVEVIQSKGTGDEK
+296 VQVEVIQGKGLGDEK

-336 ELNANI
+336 ELNTNI
-342 TSLPKAALRRYLID
+342 ISLPKAALRRYLID

-382 ALLPLAILIF
+382 AFIPLAFLIF

-405 VKGEQI
+405 VNGEQI

-421 TGLIRRRHVQ
+421 TGLVRRRHVQ
-431 SMEKTQSYFQRRADL
+431 SMEKTQSYFQRRANL
-446 CTYKFSSASSSYK
+446 CTYKFSNASSDYK
-459 IEHTRVED
+459 LEHTRVED

-472 DWYKKKLRDRKSVV
+472 DWYKKRMSEN

>member
-1 MRMYK
+1 MYK

-224 IFMIAILLGLS
+224 ILMIAILLVLS

-296 VQVEVIQSKGTGDEK
+296 VQVEVIQSKGTDDEK
-311 EKVTLHPIIRKDRVQ
+311 EKVTLHPIIRRDRVQ
-326 QLLAHLQLPY
+326 QLLTHLQLPY

-405 VKGEQI
+405 VNGEQI

-472 DWYKKKLRDRKSVV
+472 DWYKKKLSEN

>member
-1 MRMYK
+1 MYK

-224 IFMIAILLGLS
+224 ILMIAILLVFS

-296 VQVEVIQSKGTGDEK
+296 VQVEVIQSKGTDDEK

-405 VKGEQI
+405 VNGEQI

-472 DWYKKKLRDRKSVV
+472 DWYKKKLSEN

>member
-1 MRMYK
+1 MYK

-49 TVFSAFEKWYYTTY
+49 TAFSAFEKWYYTTY

-71 VKQGLF
+71 VKKGLF

-114 GGDEAEVSLAGITVE
+114 GGDEAEVSLAGITAE
-129 EATEL
+129 EAAEL
-134 IAMLNESASEL
+134 IALLNEPTPEVKA
-145 KVEKT
+145 EKT
-150 LEEVEVKEII
+150 LDETAENTVEKAIV
-160 TEEKQAREYKLT
+160 TEEKQTTEYKLT

-205 KWIENSVKSYVME
+205 KWIENGVKSYVME

-224 IFMIAILLGLS
+224 IFMIAILLVLS

-246 HGDFTVNRR
+246 HGNFTVNRK
-255 NDEVRISQGLLEK
+255 NDEVRISQGLLER

-296 VQVEVIQSKGTGDEK
+296 VQVEVIQSEGKE
-311 EKVTLHPIIRKDRVQ
+311 EKVTLHPIIRKNRVQ

-336 ELNANI
+336 ELNTNI

-372 IYFEKYYIMW
+372 VYFEKYYIMW

-392 TLGYATFKTNGYS
+392 TLGYATFKTNGYC
-405 VKGEQI
+405 VNGEQI

-472 DWYKKKLRDRKSVV
+472 DWYKKRMSEE

>member
-1 MRMYK
+1 MYK

-49 TVFSAFEKWYYTTY
+49 TIFSAFEKWYYTTY

-114 GGDEAEVSLAGITVE
+114 GGDDAEVSLAGITVE

-134 IAMLNESASEL
+134 IAMLNEPTREL
-145 KVEKT
+145 KAEEISEEVVEK
-150 LEEVEVKEII
+150 EIV
-160 TEEKQAREYKLT
+160 TEEKQATEYKLT
-172 WKEILIASVTS
+172 WKEILLASVTS

-191 LIFFVYHQV
+191 LIFFVYNQV
-200 DEYIP
+200 NEYIP
-205 KWIENSVKSYVME
+205 KWIKNKVESYVMD

-224 IFMIAILLGLS
+224 IYMVAILLVIS
-235 WIISTIGYALK
+235 WMISTIGYALK

-255 NDEVRISQGLLEK
+255 NDEVRILQGLLEK

-282 IKEGILRQPFGYCA
+282 IKESMLRQPFGYCA
-296 VQVEVIQSKGTGDEK
+296 VQVEVIQGKGMGDEK

-326 QLLAHLQLPY
+326 QLLAHLQLPS
-336 ELNANI
+336 ELNTNI
-342 TSLPKAALRRYLID
+342 ISLPKAALRRYLID

-363 LAIPLTGIS
+363 LAIPLIGIS
-372 IYFEKYYIMW
+372 IYFEKHFIMW
-382 ALLPLAILIF
+382 ALIPLAILIF

-405 VKGEQI
+405 VNGEQI

-431 SMEKTQSYFQRRADL
+431 SMEKTQSYFQRRANL
-446 CTYKFSSASSSYK
+446 CTYKFSNASSNYK
-459 IEHTRVED
+459 LEHTRVED

-472 DWYKKKLRDRKSVV
+472 DWYKKRLSEN

>member
-1 MRMYK
+1 MYK

-25 IIFMFSLNG
+25 LIFMFSLNG

-71 VKQGLF
+71 VKRGLF

-114 GGDEAEVSLAGITVE
+114 GGDDAEVSLAGITVE

-134 IAMLNESASEL
+134 IAMLNEPTPEVKAEEISEEV
-145 KVEKT
+145 VEK
-150 LEEVEVKEII
+150 EIV
-160 TEEKQAREYKLT
+160 TEKKQATEYKLT
-172 WKEILIASVTS
+172 WKEILLASVTS

-205 KWIENSVKSYVME
+205 KWIENGVKSYVME

-224 IFMIAILLGLS
+224 IFMVAILLVLS
-235 WIISTIGYALK
+235 WVISTIGYALK
-246 HGDFTVNRR
+246 HGNFTVNRR
-255 NDEVRISQGLLEK
+255 NDEVRIAQGLLER

-282 IKEGILRQPFGYCA
+282 IKEGIFRQMFGYCA
-296 VQVEVIQSKGTGDEK
+296 VQVEVIQSKGLGDEK

-326 QLLAHLQLPY
+326 QLLADLQLPY
-336 ELNANI
+336 EMNANI
-342 TSLPKAALRRYLID
+342 ISLPKAALRRYLID

-363 LAIPLTGIS
+363 LAIPLIGIS
-372 IYFEKYYIMW
+372 IYFEKHFIMW
-382 ALLPLAILIF
+382 ALIPLAILIF

-405 VKGEQI
+405 VNREQI

-421 TGLIRRRHVQ
+421 TGLVRRRHVQ
-431 SMEKTQSYFQRRADL
+431 SMEKTQSYFQRRANL
-446 CTYKFSSASSSYK
+446 CTYKFSNASSNYK
-459 IEHTRVED
+459 LEHTRVED
-467 AERMQ
+467 AERIQ
-472 DWYKKKLRDRKSVV
+472 DWYKKKLSDD